1 VYVVLAS
8 GTGGIWNYINSSQC
22 LYSKKTRAG
31 GWQGIPKAGHSNLFL
46 FFFCE
51 LDTGNLQA
59 GSSDPELPP
68 LKLGLRGRGRVD
80 PYEQGQSFCVRFG
93 WALKM

>member
-1 VYVVLAS
+1 MVVWGLMYVYVVLAS

-46 FFFCE
+46 FFFANWTRVICKLAALILSYPHLS
-51 LDTGNLQA
+51 LDCGVEGESILT
-59 GSSDPELPP
+59 S
-68 LKLGLRGRGRVD
+68 RVKA
-80 PYEQGQSFCVRFG
+80 SV
-93 WALKM
+93 